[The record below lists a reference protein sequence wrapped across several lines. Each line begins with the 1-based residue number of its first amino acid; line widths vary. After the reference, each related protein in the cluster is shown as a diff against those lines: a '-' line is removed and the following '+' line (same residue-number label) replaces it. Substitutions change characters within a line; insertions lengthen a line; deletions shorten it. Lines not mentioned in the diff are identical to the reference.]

1 MFLTSKPVEKKRKNR
16 MKKTL
21 SMQLE
26 AWKREKR
33 KSKEKAGRI
42 ETKNETIELSP
53 NALITIK
60 VDISNLPI
68 KRDFPCGFF
77 KHSGI
82 GCSQKNLPKKKLQ
95 KDWKWRYRKIR

>member
-1 MFLTSKPVEKKRKNR
+1 M
-16 MKKTL
+16 
-21 SMQLE
+21 
-26 AWKREKR
+26 
-33 KSKEKAGRI
+33 RI
-42 ETKNETIELSP
+42 EVSP

-82 GCSQKNLPKKKLQ
+82 GCLQ
-95 KDWKWRYRKIR
+95 KTCLKKVTERLKMEIYKDTLGQILIQKEAGLNNY